1 MKLLITCLFVLFS
14 CNPQKQGSSSGSATT
29 SNSGTS
35 SASSLDVESVRKILL
50 ENPDIIV
57 DVLDAHPVKILD
69 GFQAAAKKAQKVQ
82 QERQKAES
90 FDKPINIAL
99 RPDELI
105 RGTKGAPLTLIEF
118 SDFQCGYC
126 SKGFQTV
133 LTLLEKYKGK
143 ISFIYKHLP
152 VIGQHSRACA
162 EYYEAIRLQDPD
174 KAMKFHDELYANQGK
189 IRSGGLK
196 YIKEVTAA
204 VGADAAKAEADIK
217 AGKVKARIDEDMA
230 QGRKHGFSGTPGFLL
245 NGVAVK
251 GAYPVDHFVG
261 IVEEL
266 KKRGKVKL

>member
-14 CNPQKQGSSSGSATT
+14 CNPQQGSTKGSVAN
-29 SNSGTS
+29 SNSG
-35 SASSLDVESVRKILL
+35 SSLDKESVRQILL
-50 ENPDIIV
+50 DNPDIIV

-90 FDKPINIAL
+90 FDKPINIAM
-99 RPDELI
+99 RSDELF
-105 RGTKGAPLTLIEF
+105 RGPKEAPLTLIEY

-133 LTLLEKYKGK
+133 LSLLEKYKEK
-143 ISFIYKHLP
+143 MRFVYKHLP

-162 EYYEAIRLQDPD
+162 EYYEAIRLQDPQ
-174 KAMKFHDELYANQGK
+174 KAIKFHDELYANQGK

-204 VGADAAKAEADIK
+204 VGADTAKAEADIK
-217 AGKVKARIDEDMA
+217 AGKVKARIDADMA
-230 QGRKHGFSGTPGFLL
+230 EGRKHGFSGTPGFLL